1 MNGNSVKTTLFNQV
15 VQSGLGKIQ
24 HCRIP
29 SRLTHASVVDIKTVG
44 KTDILMF
51 NNVADLIFEIRQR
64 GIPEEAVFMNIAEG
78 TFHGASL
85 LAADSRYPLVHKVNI
100 VVLNSFNL
108 FG

>member
-1 MNGNSVKTTLFNQV
+1 MDGDSVKTTLFNQV
-15 VQSGLGKIQ
+15 VQSRLSKIQ
-24 HCRIP
+24 HRRIP
-29 SRLTHASVVDIKTVG
+29 SRLTHASVVDIETVG

-78 TFHGASL
+78 TLHGASL
-85 LAADSRYPLVHKVNI
+85 LAADSRNPLVHKVNV
-100 VVLNSFNL
+100 VVLNALNL